1 MSDPSVTPALA
12 AHREAL
18 AEALAAQEWP
28 DLTWA
33 HIKKYA
39 TPDRFYRRADA
50 VLAYFA
56 DPAHGLTV
64 ETGAVEC
71 EDCESAGRNC
81 LIHRRHPDDA
91 SPAHGLVRDEPSED
105 ERVSDEH
112 LALEHYRRGWS
123 ELRGVLSAYADR
135 LDEHVWSEFD
145 AVLADEWCDAPA
157 RSDDGRTAVELT
169 DDETNRIGWQ
179 VHRFNDDYRMGR
191 MNSDQQRE
199 QWADLFR
206 DLLAARLRHDD
217 GEADR

>member
-18 AEALAAQEWP
+18 ARLIAPKSWTNRELSEEHTGTIRWSLA
-28 DLTWA
+28 
-33 HIKKYA
+33 
-39 TPDRFYRRADA
+39 RADA

-105 ERVSDEH
+105 DLLERDRSSSSVQVDEPSEDERAWREELH
-112 LALEHYRRGWS
+112 GYVIDGDTSSALDLVE
-123 ELRGVLSAYADR
+123 R
-135 LDEHVWSEFD
+135 LVG
-145 AVLADEWCDAPA
+145 APA
-157 RSDDGRTAVELT
+157 RSDDGRTAIELT
-169 DDETNRIGWQ
+169 VDEQAQI
-179 VHRFNDDYRMGR
+179 
-191 MNSDQQRE
+191 SDALSGAIWTGTGSGAAVR
-199 QWADLFR
+199 ATVR
-206 DLLAARLRHDD
+206 NILAARLRHDD
-217 GEADR
+217 GEADRGDR